1 MYAIIYKKRFV
12 KRMKMRWNFLIFV
25 LAIMLFQLTG
35 RAEGADWG
43 FISEYEDTNI
53 YIDNET
59 VKHISE
65 NVIGAQ
71 FKVVYKEPSWI
82 RSKAVTYY
90 LLTQEND
97 CSGKKYKVSKVTVY
111 FDDGTNNTYDTKE
124 EHDVRSDT
132 FQSAIYDFL
141 CKNKKKK

>member
-1 MYAIIYKKRFV
+1 
-12 KRMKMRWNFLIFV
+12 MRRNFWILV
-25 LAIMLFQLTG
+25 LVVMLLPMAG
-35 RAEGADWG
+35 MAEGADWG

-59 VKHISE
+59 VKHVSE

-71 FKVVYKEPSWI
+71 FKIVYEKPSWI

-97 CSGKKYKVSKVTVY
+97 CSGKKYKVSQVKVY
-111 FDDGTNNTYDTKE
+111 FDDGTINTYDTKE
-124 EHDVRSDT
+124 EHDVNSDT
-132 FQSAIYDFL
+132 FQSAIYNFL
-141 CKNKKKK
+141 CKEKK